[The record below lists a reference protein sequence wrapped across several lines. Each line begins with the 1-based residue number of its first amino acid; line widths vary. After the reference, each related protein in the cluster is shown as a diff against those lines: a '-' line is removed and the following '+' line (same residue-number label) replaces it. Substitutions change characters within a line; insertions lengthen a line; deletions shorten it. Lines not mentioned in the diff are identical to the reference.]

1 MIKKNLFACQ
11 KHYTR
16 TLSARKRR
24 PAPPIPLHQTPIRDV
39 RWQPKGDTP
48 KPEYT
53 CSGLFPDALGSRS
66 AHNLPA
72 RGSGA
77 HPGVF
82 CSFFRKKRRLPLR
95 REALFSEKRR
105 FPLRRK
111 ALFSEKRRLPLRRKA
126 LCPKK
131 RCVPFHRTFPGKT
144 RIPFVPQKNFFRRN
158 RDIPKPKLFSKTG
171 EFPFSAIPDPGI

>member
-24 PAPPIPLHQTPIRDV
+24 PAPLIRLHQTPIRDV

-82 CSFFRKKRRLPLR
+82 APFFGKKEAPFAPESVFFGKVGIHLPVRKPIP
-95 REALFSEKRR
+95 E
-105 FPLRRK
+105 
-111 ALFSEKRRLPLRRKA
+111 
-126 LCPKK
+126 LCPPE
-131 RCVPFHRTFPGKT
+131 RGAPP
-144 RIPFVPQKNFFRRN
+144 
-158 RDIPKPKLFSKTG
+158 L
-171 EFPFSAIPDPGI
+171 